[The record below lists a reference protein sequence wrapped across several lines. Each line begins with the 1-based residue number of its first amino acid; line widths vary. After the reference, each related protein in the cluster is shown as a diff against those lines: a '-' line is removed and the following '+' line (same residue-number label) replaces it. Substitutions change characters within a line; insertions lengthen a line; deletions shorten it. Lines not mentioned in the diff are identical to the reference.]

1 MGLNCIWELYRII
14 SNSMIIT
21 PQTHAHYPDRDEEI
35 ALMAAVKAGSEDACR
50 QLMVAYSNFA
60 LSYISR
66 HVPKVYQRGEQ
77 RESILAAAAVGLW
90 KAALRYDPDKG
101 TRYTTLAFWYLK
113 KHVNEVIYTWSSA
126 FEHNARIN
134 SCWSTSLYTAANDS
148 LDISSDY
155 LDEYNMGYSQQ
166 DYENSEYGNWMVTDL
181 IQRAGLDEVEAEI
194 FRLSALSD
202 PPMTNKAIGVAMNIP
217 MAKVNRIKKKVY
229 NKIRGLGS
237 NLGYNNDG
245 F

>member
-1 MGLNCIWELYRII
+1 MDLNCIWGLCHII

-21 PQTHAHYPDRDEEI
+21 PQKNAKYPDREEEV
-35 ALMAAVKAGSEDACR
+35 ALMASVKAGSEAACR

-60 LSYISR
+60 LSYVSR

-90 KAALRYDPDKG
+90 KAALRYDPSKG
-101 TRYTTLAFWYLK
+101 TRYTTIAFWYLK
-113 KHVNEVIYTWSSA
+113 KHINEVIYTWRSA
-126 FEHNARIN
+126 FEYNARID
-134 SCWSTSLYTAANDS
+134 SCWSTSLYTSANDS
-148 LDISSDY
+148 LDVSSDY
-155 LDEYNMGYSQQ
+155 LDGYDMGYSQKN
-166 DYENSEYGNWMVTDL
+166 YEDDEYGSWMVSDL
-181 IQRAGLDEVEAEI
+181 IQRAGLDKVEAEI
-194 FRLSALSD
+194 FRLSGLSD

-217 MAKVNRIKKKVY
+217 MAKVNRIKKKAY

-237 NLGYNNDG
+237 NLGYTNDG